1 MPKTTEE
8 IYQELLQQGNN
19 YQQQA
24 NDYLNQYDNRGQ
36 FRYDANNDPV
46 YQSLRDQYVHNGRRA
61 MQDTMGQA
69 AGLTGGY
76 ASSYGQSVGNQ
87 AYNEYL
93 TKLSA
98 QIPGLAA
105 EARAAYDAEG
115 DKLLSRYNLALNA
128 AGNAYNQARDAL
140 GDMRYDKEYADSQAY
155 QKWQMDRAAQGDAY
169 DRAMA
174 LIQIGRVP
182 DEASL
187 QAAGLSAEDAKYM
200 AEYYANL
207 LAQQQAGRSGGGSDR
222 YYNPVPGKDLN
233 SDPYSGNGGGSNII
247 TETIKETGNNVGGAM
262 TKATARSALYAAS
275 LIGDMSKA
283 YQVME
288 QIDGKLSDAEM
299 NELINYMESLFGV
312 KWGTNKKA
320 HSRAN
325 GGGGK
330 WVMEKQ

>member
-105 EARAAYDAEG
+105 EARSSYDAEG
-115 DKLLSRYNLALNA
+115 DRLLSRYNLALNA

-182 DEASL
+182 DEAAL

-207 LAQQQAGRSGGGSDR
+207 LAQQQAGRSGGGYGD
-222 YYNPVPGKDLN
+222 GAGTGAGTG
-233 SDPYSGNGGGSNII
+233 SGNGGGSNII
-247 TETIKETGNNVGGAM
+247 TETIKEAGKNVGGAM

-320 HSRAN
+320 HSKTN
-325 GGGGK
+325 GSGGK